1 MHQTVVAV
9 IPARYGSTRFP
20 GKALA
25 PIAGVPMIV
34 RVWERVRQARG
45 IAQVM
50 VATDDTRIAQAVRSA
65 GGHAVMTRADH
76 SSGTERLAE
85 VAAFHTEAAADYYL
99 NVQGDEPLIEP
110 AALEALVE
118 SIRAPAPAGS
128 PSSGAPVATL
138 ATPILAA
145 EDLRD
150 PHVVKV
156 VADAAGY
163 ALYFSRS
170 PIPRV
175 QAAASQQGN
184 AGGAA
189 AADGVPHLKHL
200 GVYLYSREILLAFAK
215 LPQGRLEQLEQLE
228 QLRLLENGY
237 RIRVVVTPHDSVSV
251 DVPSDVARVEAL
263 LQK

>member
-1 MHQTVVAV
+1 VHNSVIAV

-25 PIAGVPMIV
+25 PIAGVPMVV
-34 RVWERVRQARG
+34 RVLERVRQTRG
-45 IAQVM
+45 LALVM
-50 VATDDTRIAQAVRSA
+50 VATDDSRIADAVRSA

-85 VAAFHTEAAADYYL
+85 VAAFHSEALADFYL

-118 SIRAPAPAGS
+118 TMRATAPAARP
-128 PSSGAPVATL
+128 PVATL
-138 ATPILAA
+138 ATPIRT
-145 EDLRD
+145 EQDRTD
-150 PHVVKV
+150 GHVVKV
-156 VADAAGY
+156 VTDVSGY

-170 PIPRV
+170 AIPSVR
-175 QAAASQQGN
+175 AAAGLPNGSGT
-184 AGGAA
+184 AA
-189 AADGVPHLKHL
+189 AESPETPHLKHL
-200 GVYLYSREILLAFAK
+200 GVYLYSRESLLAFPQ
-215 LPQGRLEQLEQLE
+215 LPPGRLEQLEQLE

-251 DVPSDVARVEAL
+251 DVPEDIARVESL
-263 LQK
+263 LKQ